1 MPAPRR
7 KNKKKYLTSGGGHYT
22 SKRQVGGPGIFITTI
37 RGKEPRCVQEFYNVL
52 DEVADRLYPKE
63 RLAELEKLR
72 PVKAATTNG
81 PDAVKNMDEDTAQAP
96 IQAEEEPEQEPPQV
110 EEEEEEEDQ
119 LIEAQIAREIA
130 ALNPRKPK
138 KPKPSSSSDPTS
150 TTKGDKSKKEKA
162 RFLSVETGTECGQ
175 FHFGRCPT
183 RGADEGDADYLALA
197 TVCFFSIAW
206 PYDPVELCKAIVDD
220 LQSTRVIKTRSV
232 RTRTRSNPI
241 SALLT
246 RLLLPPVDTSR
257 FCLRLTPVSTS
268 CHAMKTETVLE
279 KSKELIR
286 RTFEEYAASKALSE
300 FTFAIEPSIRSH
312 SEPLTRTYLI
322 EQIGLII
329 KDLALSTSLSL
340 KANLSQPDLVIIPVV
355 LMKEYA
361 LGIVEGRGWGG
372 EGKKWN
378 LDALGAD
385 INQKLLGGGEKE
397 DGRVEVI
404 NRSTGGAIPTL

>member
-7 KNKKKYLTSGGGHYT
+7 KNKKKYLASGGGHYT
-22 SKRQVGGPGIFITTI
+22 SKHQVGGPGIFITTI

-162 RFLSVETGTECGQ
+162 RFLSVETGTEC
-175 FHFGRCPT
+175 
-183 RGADEGDADYLALA
+183 
-197 TVCFFSIAW
+197 VCFFSIAW

-220 LQSTRVIKTRSV
+220 LQSTKVIKT
-232 RTRTRSNPI
+232 
-241 SALLT
+241 
-246 RLLLPPVDTSR
+246 R

>member
-7 KNKKKYLTSGGGHYT
+7 KNKKKYLTSAGGHYT

-72 PVKAATTNG
+72 PVKAA
-81 PDAVKNMDEDTAQAP
+81 PVR
-96 IQAEEEPEQEPPQV
+96 AEEEPEQEPPQV
-110 EEEEEEEDQ
+110 EEEDEADQ
-119 LIEAQIAREIA
+119 SIEAQIAREIA

-138 KPKPSSSSDPTS
+138 KPKPSSSSDPTG

-162 RFLSVETGTECGQ
+162 RFLSIETGTEC
-175 FHFGRCPT
+175 
-183 RGADEGDADYLALA
+183 DADYLALG
-197 TVCFFSIAW
+197 TVCFFSVAW

-220 LQSTRVIKTRSV
+220 LQSTRVIKT
-232 RTRTRSNPI
+232 
-241 SALLT
+241 
-246 RLLLPPVDTSR
+246 R

-279 KSKELIR
+279 KSKELMR
-286 RTFEEYAASKALSE
+286 RTFEEYAASKAVSE

-397 DGRVEVI
+397 EGGVEVI
-404 NRSTGGAIPTL
+404 NRSTEGAIPTL